1 MRKHVNGT
9 GGDGCLAGSS
19 SKNPREGEN
28 QEGSW
33 LLTTPQNSVSEVR
46 LLKGIKALEEVHSG
60 AHEAS

>member
-1 MRKHVNGT
+1 MGNKV
-9 GGDGCLAGSS
+9 
-19 SKNPREGEN
+19 EGESRKEVDKGS